1 MSTFKKVT
9 NIISWV
15 IIIILIV
22 LIIFV
27 LAAKANNKV
36 PKVFGY
42 GMLKLI
48 SGSMEPTYMTDE
60 YILIQSVDE
69 DQLKVGDVIAF
80 YSRDPHIYDRINTHR
95 IVEIDEETGE
105 MVTKGDA
112 NSNPDSTTVTF
123 DRVVGRVVTGL
134 PVMTFLGKWLSKTWV
149 IVIIVSLAVG
159 WFVGQSVYNYY
170 QSKKMHAADTAGT
183 VEDLE
188 MYMQNSDNDCQD
200 ENINEEKPPEP
211 SEGEDN

>member
-1 MSTFKKVT
+1 MSTFKKVL

-15 IIIILIV
+15 IIIILIL
-22 LIIFV
+22 LIVFV

-60 YILIQSVDE
+60 YILIETVDKDE
-69 DQLKVGDVIAF
+69 LAVGDVIAF
-80 YSRDPHIYDRINTHR
+80 YSIDPHIYGKINTHR
-95 IVEIDEETGE
+95 IKAIDAETGE
-105 MVTKGDA
+105 MTTKGDA
-112 NSNPDSTTVTF
+112 NLFADSTPVTY

-149 IVIIVSLAVG
+149 IVTILCLAVG

-170 QSKKMHAADTAGT
+170 RNKKQKEEANAPQSID
-183 VEDLE
+183 
-188 MYMQNSDNDCQD
+188 D
-200 ENINEEKPPEP
+200 ENN
-211 SEGEDN
+211 